1 MAVVQKGQRSELTG
15 WLDASAPEYGLV
27 IMTKLFNSLS
37 GCRCQIIH
45 HGCSCSNLSFHISLF
60 TLRYSWPHPHLPHLP
75 LCNPWP
81 KLKHAEQ
88 SRQVLSSRP
97 EHSVLRVLTFHPGVN
112 VRQHRSGPPSSS
124 SAETGTQHRPDEPSC
139 AASQRHAKKFSSRS
153 RWENKQASDITADA
167 ETRRREKLV
176 EVQGCRVWACYS
188 GSRCQC
194 RIVPLPVRASCQ

>member
-1 MAVVQKGQRSELTG
+1 MVAVALISPLTSVYSLLHILDLTPTSPTSPSVTPGPNSSMQNRAGRSSLADQNTLFSEFSPFTRG
-15 WLDASAPEYGLV
+15 WTWGS
-27 IMTKLFNSLS
+27 I
-37 GCRCQIIH
+37 
-45 HGCSCSNLSFHISLF
+45 
-60 TLRYSWPHPHLPHLP
+60 
-75 LCNPWP
+75 
-81 KLKHAEQ
+81 
-88 SRQVLSSRP
+88 
-97 EHSVLRVLTFHPGVN
+97 
-112 VRQHRSGPPSSS
+112 VRAPPSSS